1 MLSSSLHLDDFW
13 VTGLWFFRHSY
24 SAQIQILLG
33 VVVVNLK
40 LGVQNSK
47 LGVQNLKLGVQN
59 SEVGVQNSKL
69 GVRNSEVGVQNSEVG
84 VQNSEV
90 GVQNSKLDVQ
100 NSKLGIWNYCY
111 WQIVLPNER
120 DRTQYGLVKA
130 RDAINR
136 RVYKGLRLKIHFISV
151 NLPDLIDFTL
161 VVSISTQLNIVTGFI
176 NRCLQNLGYLF
187 RQCCI
192 RF

>member
-1 MLSSSLHLDDFW
+1 M
-13 VTGLWFFRHSY
+13 
-24 SAQIQILLG
+24 
-33 VVVVNLK
+33 NLK
-40 LGVQNSK
+40 LGVRNSE
-47 LGVQNLKLGVQN
+47 VGVQN

-69 GVRNSEVGVQNSEVG
+69 GVQNSEVGVQNSEVG

-90 GVQNSKLDVQ
+90 GVQNSKLGVWNSKLGVQ

>member
-1 MLSSSLHLDDFW
+1 VNSK
-13 VTGLWFFRHSY
+13 
-24 SAQIQILLG
+24 LG
-33 VVVVNLK
+33 VQNLKLGVQNLKLGVQNLKLGVQNLK

-59 SEVGVQNSKL
+59 LKLGVQNSKL
-69 GVRNSEVGVQNSEVG
+69 GVRNSKLGVR
-84 VQNSEV
+84 
-90 GVQNSKLDVQ
+90 NSKLDVQ
-100 NSKLGIWNYCY
+100 NYCY

-136 RVYKGLRLKIHFISV
+136 RLYKGLRLKTHFISV

-161 VVSISTQLNIVTGFI
+161 IVSISTQLNIITGFVS
-176 NRCLQNLGYLF
+176 RCLQNLGYLF
-187 RQCCI
+187 CKCCI